1 MIRPLVYYTAV
12 ALWTALLFP
21 VAMLSLLVSWDGT
34 LSIRIARGP
43 WSRGLLWIGGVTLHV
58 EGVGNVDPLRPT
70 IYVSNHQ
77 STADIP
83 ALFAAL
89 PVNFRVVAKSQL
101 RWVPLIGWYLG
112 AARHIFID
120 RGNSRKAIASLD
132 RAAERIRSGTSLI
145 MYAEGSR
152 SEDMTVLPFKKGPF
166 TLAVRAGVAVCPVTI
181 EGTGKA
187 MPKNS
192 WQVRPGPV
200 YVKIGAPIDA
210 SAYGQAR
217 RDDLIRDVRSVII
230 DQSLALGGKGGNKE
244 DAIAAQGMEGIGRA
258 QGKKA

>member
-1 MIRPLVYYTAV
+1 MIRPLAYYAAV
-12 ALWTALLFP
+12 AAWTALLFP
-21 VAMLSLLVSWDGT
+21 VAMLSLLVSWNGSA
-34 LSIRIARGP
+34 SIRIARGP
-43 WSRGLLWIGGVTLHV
+43 WARGLLRIGGIRLHV
-58 EGVGNVDPLRPT
+58 HGTENVDPLRPT

-89 PVNFRVVAKSQL
+89 PVDFRVVAKSQL
-101 RWVPLIGWYLG
+101 RWVPFVGWYLW
-112 AARHIFID
+112 AAHHILID

-132 RAAERIRSGTSLI
+132 RAAARIRAGTSLI

-152 SEDMTVLPFKKGPF
+152 SGDLTVLPFKKGPF
-166 TLAVRAGVAVCPVTI
+166 SLAVRAGVAVCPVTI
-181 EGTGKA
+181 EGSGKA

-192 WQVRPGPV
+192 WQINPGPIH
-200 YVKIGAPIDA
+200 VKIGAPVDA
-210 SAYGQAR
+210 SAYGMAR
-217 RDDLIRDVRSVII
+217 RDELIRDVRNVII

-258 QGKKA
+258 LGKRA